1 MKPIR
6 FVILLIGSLLFQE
19 ASAQVEFKIITT
31 VESIIPSG
39 LGRSRLIENTGAVN
53 ADDLTTERKDGTDS
67 RQGSV
72 KRADVKIDELNE
84 TKLLNFFNFGGIN
97 FRNIASN
104 DAVITSKLNSLTK
117 DGWEQAYVTS
127 AVESNGGKDDGEGIF
142 ITRFIFRRSL
152 AANKK

>member
-1 MKPIR
+1 MKTISIPIL
-6 FVILLIGSLLFQE
+6 FLSLFLMQDVN
-19 ASAQVEFKIITT
+19 AQYEFKIITT

-39 LGRSRLIENTGAVN
+39 LGRSRLIENTGVVN
-53 ADDLTTERKDGTDS
+53 ADELTTERKEGTDS

-72 KRADVKIDELNE
+72 KRSDVKVDELNE

-104 DAVITSKLNSLTK
+104 DAVITSKLNMLTK
-117 DGWEQAYVTS
+117 EGWELAYVTS

-142 ITRFIFRRSL
+142 ITRFIFRRL
-152 AANKK
+152 AASGKK

>member
-1 MKPIR
+1 MKPIH
-6 FVILLIGSLLFQE
+6 FVIFLIGSLLFQE

-72 KRADVKIDELNE
+72 KRSDVKIDELNE

-117 DGWEQAYVTS
+117 DGWELAYVTS

>member
-1 MKPIR
+1 MKTIR
-6 FVILLIGSLLFQE
+6 TSFLFLSLFLMQE
-19 ASAQVEFKIITT
+19 INAQYEFKIITT

-39 LGRSRLIENTGAVN
+39 LGRSRLIENTGVVN
-53 ADDLTTERKDGTDS
+53 ADELTTERKDGNDS

-72 KRADVKIDELNE
+72 KRSDVKIDELNE

-117 DGWEQAYVTS
+117 EGWELAYVTS

-152 AANKK
+152 GAGKK

>member
-1 MKPIR
+1 MKPIH
-6 FVILLIGSLLFQE
+6 FVIFLIGSLLFQE

-39 LGRSRLIENTGAVN
+39 LGRSRLIENTGVVN

-72 KRADVKIDELNE
+72 KRSDVKIDELNE

-117 DGWEQAYVTS
+117 DGWELAYVTS
-127 AVESNGGKDDGEGIF
+127 AVESNGGKDDGDGIF

-152 AANKK
+152 AGTKK

>member
-1 MKPIR
+1 MKMIR
-6 FVILLIGSLLFQE
+6 FSLFFLSLILLQE
-19 ASAQVEFKIITT
+19 SKAQYEFKIITT

-39 LGRSRLIENTGAVN
+39 LGRSRLIENTGVVN

-67 RQGSV
+67 RQGNV
-72 KRADVKIDELNE
+72 KRSDVKIDELNE

-117 DGWEQAYVTS
+117 DGWELAYVTS

-152 AANKK
+152 NPNKK

>member
-1 MKPIR
+1 M
-6 FVILLIGSLLFQE
+6 
-19 ASAQVEFKIITT
+19 
-31 VESIIPSG
+31 
-39 LGRSRLIENTGAVN
+39 
-53 ADDLTTERKDGTDS
+53 
-67 RQGSV
+67 
-72 KRADVKIDELNE
+72 NE

-117 DGWEQAYVTS
+117 DGWELTYVTS

-152 AANKK
+152 TANKK

>member
-72 KRADVKIDELNE
+72 KRSDVKIDELNE

-117 DGWEQAYVTS
+117 DGWELAYVTS

-152 AANKK
+152 TANKK